1 MLAKQVNK
9 WITCNSKCLPRVG
22 VGGGWTWACVFVNR
36 QLNGVEVPLSNS
48 SISNYVIIYEAICE
62 RQGCLEKKI
71 AHYLYTY

>member
-1 MLAKQVNK
+1 MQFKMPA
-9 WITCNSKCLPRVG
+9 TCWS
-22 VGGGWTWACVFVNR
+22 GGGWTWACVFVNM
-36 QLNGVEVPLSNS
+36 QLNGVGVPLSNS